1 MTYSAVFSNAAR
13 LREMG
18 NAFILAEL
26 KKAGLR
32 GLAPSHG
39 DVLARLLAC
48 EACHMSELAR
58 QVRRSRS
65 TLTALVEK
73 LEKYGYVRRSADP
86 EDSRGVLVALT
97 AKGRSLRA
105 VFEAVSRGLERV
117 VAQKLS
123 PEEAQTL
130 DRLLAKCVEA

>member
-1 MTYSAVFSNAAR
+1 MTYRAVFSNAAR

-18 NAFILAEL
+18 NAFITAEL

-39 DVLARLLAC
+39 DVLACLLAC

-73 LEKYGYVRRSADP
+73 LEKHGYVRRAVDP
-86 EDSRGVLVALT
+86 EDSRGILVALT
-97 AKGRSLRA
+97 AKGRALRP
-105 VFEAVSRGLERV
+105 VFEAVSQGLEQMI
-117 VAQKLS
+117 AQKLK
-123 PEEAQTL
+123 PEEADEL
-130 DRLLAKCVEA
+130 DRLLTKCVTA

>member
-1 MTYSAVFSNAAR
+1 MTRHAVFSNAAR

-39 DVLARLLAC
+39 DVLACLLAC

-58 QVRRSRS
+58 QVRRSKS

-73 LEKYGYVRRSADP
+73 LEKYSYVRRSVDP

-97 AKGRSLRA
+97 AKGRALRPF
-105 VFEAVSRGLERV
+105 FEAVSQRLEHMI
-117 VAQKLS
+117 AQKLS
-123 PEEAQTL
+123 PEEINAL
-130 DRLLAKCVEA
+130 DRLLAKCVQA